1 MSDPSNSSY
10 TKLMKTTP
18 LRSSHDDSGFDGLNS
33 TEKVHDEKFDDNFL
47 MKHQQ
52 TETQTSTSPQTK
64 DLANSYNPVLANK
77 SDQFWSTAVNYL
89 MLVVVGAS
97 VCYIVLMGDQVDI
110 IGEAQVKLGG
120 RRAAI
125 QFYYDRQMGVEN

>member
-1 MSDPSNSSY
+1 
-10 TKLMKTTP
+10 MKTP

-33 TEKVHDEKFDDNFL
+33 ADKVQDEEFEDNFL
-47 MKHQQ
+47 MKHRQ
-52 TETQTSTSPQTK
+52 TETSPQTK
-64 DLANSYNPVLANK
+64 DLASSYNPDPPSK

-110 IGEAQVKLGG
+110 MGEDQVKLGG

>member
-10 TKLMKTTP
+10 TKLMKTP
-18 LRSSHDDSGFDGLNS
+18 LRSAHDDSGFDGLNS
-33 TEKVHDEKFDDNFL
+33 TEKVHDEKIDNFL
-47 MKHQQ
+47 MKHRQ

-64 DLANSYNPVLANK
+64 DLASSYNPDPPSK

-110 IGEAQVKLGG
+110 IGEAQVELGG
-120 RRAAI
+120 KRAAI

>member
-1 MSDPSNSSY
+1 M
-10 TKLMKTTP
+10 
-18 LRSSHDDSGFDGLNS
+18 GGLNS

-47 MKHQQ
+47 MKHRQ
-52 TETQTSTSPQTK
+52 TEYETQTSTLPQTK
-64 DLANSYNPVLANK
+64 DLASSYIPDPPSK

-89 MLVVVGAS
+89 MLLVVGAS

-110 IGEAQVKLGG
+110 MGEDQVKLGG

>member
-1 MSDPSNSSY
+1 MSVSELNMSDSSY
-10 TKLMKTTP
+10 TKLMKSP

-33 TEKVHDEKFDDNFL
+33 TEKVH
-47 MKHQQ
+47 
-52 TETQTSTSPQTK
+52 ETQTSTSPQTK
-64 DLANSYNPVLANK
+64 DLANSYNPVPANK

>member
-1 MSDPSNSSY
+1 
-10 TKLMKTTP
+10 
-18 LRSSHDDSGFDGLNS
+18 
-33 TEKVHDEKFDDNFL
+33 
-47 MKHQQ
+47 MKHHQ

-64 DLANSYNPVLANK
+64 DLTNSYNPVPAKK

-97 VCYIVLMGDQVDI
+97 VCFIVLMGDQVDI
-110 IGEAQVKLGG
+110 MGEDQVKLGG

-125 QFYYDRQMGVEN
+125 QFYYDRQR